1 MNKLDGTITQSVM
14 DRLYMMESIKVKLNY
29 GFKRYLEL
37 SSNSIFDKPD
47 SDRTTELM
55 LIEGSIVFNIIA
67 IYNIAIDC
75 CKIWYASINKTTK
88 VVSVEK
94 LSLEAVKYYTTMIK
108 DQHDSCVMFISS
120 MKDRNMLAHSYGK
133 NSTIRSII
141 GYYIKHDTD
150 FGLLIE
156 AIDKI
161 CDIAGCKGVTFERL
175 GFKHI

>member
-1 MNKLDGTITQSVM
+1 
-14 DRLYMMESIKVKLNY
+14 MMENIKVKLDY
-29 GFKRYLEL
+29 GFKRYMEL
-37 SSNSIFDKPD
+37 SSDVIFNESN
-47 SDRTTELM
+47 SDRTKELM
-55 LIEGSIVFNIIA
+55 LIEGSLAFNIVA

-94 LSLEAVKYYTTMIK
+94 LSVDAKQYYTTMAK
-108 DQHDSCVMFISS
+108 DQQDSCIMFISS

-141 GYYIKHDTD
+141 EYYIKHDTD

-161 CDIAGCKGVTFERL
+161 CDIACCKGVTF
-175 GFKHI
+175 